1 MKKNKLLV
9 AVTTTKIYEYLTTQP
24 TADLAF
30 DEYVN
35 QSDLKLKVV
44 DVSNENAEIQ
54 EFIEAKSVKT
64 KRRTNKNSQA

>member
-1 MKKNKLLV
+1 MKKNRLLV

-44 DVSNENAEIQ
+44 DVSNENAEIND
-54 EFIEAKSVKT
+54 FII
-64 KRRTNKNSQA
+64 NKPKDKKK